1 MPARTVQEAFR
12 IVAALAAVAV
22 CSAGA
27 NAGEVTIGTNFM
39 GHAKDGTCHAI
50 SFLSSEGAA
59 KEYRARQKERF
70 EPADPEVLGQ
80 LANSVVVTL
89 TLVTTPT
96 YRGCAWN
103 SGIPEKIVIT
113 DQARESVLVIPLKAE
128 ATTVKN
134 RAGTRFTI
142 FTASGRVPEADI
154 LKLDKD
160 YDFHLVY
167 ADHTYHDKWKKAYPD
182 EIFKPRER

>member
-1 MPARTVQEAFR
+1 MRFVPVL
-12 IVAALAAVAV
+12 VALAAAV

-50 SFLSSEGAA
+50 SFLSSEDAA
-59 KEYRARQKERF
+59 KDYRARQKERF
-70 EPADPEVLGQ
+70 EPADPEVLGRF
-80 LANSVVVTL
+80 ANSVAVTL

-113 DQARESVLVIPLKAE
+113 DQAREPVLVIPLKAE
-128 ATTVKN
+128 AMTVKN
-134 RAGTRFTI
+134 LAGAQFTI
-142 FTASGRVPEADI
+142 FTASGSVPEADI

-160 YDFHLVY
+160 YDFHLIY
-167 ADHTYHDKWKKAYPD
+167 ADHTYHDKWKKDYPD
-182 EIFKPRER
+182 KIFKPREH